1 MKCDLWALLSLVND
15 ILYKSNTLLFPPPLS
30 FILLPPLSSLSWP
43 VLYFFFY
50 SIYSCYI
57 GPLRE
62 FELAT
67 YCSGNPSDKSAACH
81 PVIILSR
88 LWQPGLNVS
97 LEIATIW
104 NFHKYLQLR
113 AALITRPS
121 LTPKGPL
128 VYIQFFSFDTSLC
141 NYIYLKAQKVLIW
154 WRSESNNQ
162 SFTDTLLLT

>member
-1 MKCDLWALLSLVND
+1 MWSLSSPFFSKWHTVQVQH
-15 ILYKSNTLLFPPPLS
+15 SS
-30 FILLPPLSSLSWP
+30 LPPAL
-43 VLYFFFY
+43 VLHSPSPTVF
-50 SIYSCYI
+50 SVLTS
-57 GPLRE
+57 PLFLFLFHLLMLYRAPQE

-141 NYIYLKAQKVLIW
+141 NYIYRKAQKVLIW

>member
-1 MKCDLWALLSLVND
+1 MQRSSL
-15 ILYKSNTLLFPPPLS
+15 PPLS
-30 FILLPPLSSLSWP
+30 FTLLPTLSSLSWP
-43 VLYFFFY
+43 VLYFFSY
-50 SIYSCYI
+50 SIYSCYR

-104 NFHKYLQLR
+104 NFHKYLQLH

-121 LTPKGPL
+121 LTLNGPL

-141 NYIYLKAQKVLIW
+141 NYFHLKAQKVLFW
-154 WRSESNNQ
+154 CRSESSDQ
-162 SFTDTLLLT
+162 SFTDTLVLT